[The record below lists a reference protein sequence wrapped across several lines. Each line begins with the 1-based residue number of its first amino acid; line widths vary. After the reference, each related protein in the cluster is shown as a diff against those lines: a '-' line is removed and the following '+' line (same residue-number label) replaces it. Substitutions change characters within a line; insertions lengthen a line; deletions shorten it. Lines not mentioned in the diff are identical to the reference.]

1 MIFAAIAAL
10 LAAQCAAADAPL
22 PAVCTAPPPD
32 AQCGTFV
39 DGTCAA
45 IFSDHLPVE
54 DTTAGYLASLLA
66 QIAYDNMA
74 DNSTWEDTADAL
86 LRTWGCTATHF
97 ISEHV
102 ADQTDTQV
110 AVADSP
116 TAVFVFFRG
125 TETSQRADIATDLDT
140 TLKAVP
146 GLGNLHNGF
155 LSAYEAVH
163 AQLSARVS
171 QFLGNAQNK
180 RVVFAGHSLGGALA
194 NIAAAR
200 QEQAQR
206 GSVGGVF
213 TYGGPRVGDASWKQA
228 YADLG
233 LHDKTHRYVRRK
245 DPVPLVPPHGGKN
258 GFEHV
263 GRQVYLNNTE
273 CMADVGL
280 QPYCDGHKVPL
291 LQNVSGPLAGL
302 AVWLDRVCD
311 GKPLSTA
318 ALDQAIKAGLGAF
331 NFPPTTVTA
340 KELVALEPSA
350 CCSAVDAHSLDGYI
364 AFIKNNCLD
373 ACEAYRLCMCES
385 YFQRNQGAGEP
396 PLAPSKYDTAAYAIT
411 VKTACDTWA
420 GTSGSVKAYL
430 EDGKGGRTEM
440 WTLNEAGRFKWPGT
454 NNLDTC
460 TNVTIEGGTSDWL
473 DPAAWQLVVQFEGG
487 FAQNWKP
494 EYIRVSNDSGGSRT
508 FCLPK
513 QGPTASGWLAASGSY
528 TFVPCS
534 PPAQQAPGAAST
546 AGSPNPEL

>member
-1 MIFAAIAAL
+1 MLTLIAAL
-10 LAAQCAAADAPL
+10 TTLQGAAADAPL
-22 PAVCTAPPPD
+22 PPVCTAPPPG
-32 AQCGTFV
+32 AECGPFV
-39 DGTCAA
+39 DATCAA
-45 IFSDHLPVE
+45 IFSEPRQGVDN
-54 DTTAGYLASLLA
+54 TAGYLASLLA
-66 QIAYDNMA
+66 QIA
-74 DNSTWEDTADAL
+74 TWEDTADAL

-116 TAVFVFFRG
+116 TTVFVFFRG
-125 TETSQRADIATDLDT
+125 TETTQRADIATDLDT

-155 LSAYEAVH
+155 FSAYEAVH
-163 AQLSARVS
+163 TQLSARVS
-171 QFLGNAQNK
+171 QFLGNMQNK

-200 QEQAQR
+200 QEQAQP
-206 GSVGGVF
+206 GSVGGVY
-213 TYGGPRVGDASWKQA
+213 T
-228 YADLG
+228 
-233 LHDKTHRYVRRK
+233 YVRRK

-263 GRQVYLNNTE
+263 YLNNTE
-273 CMADVGL
+273 CMADVDL
-280 QPYCDGHKVPL
+280 QPYCDGHKIPL

-302 AVWLDRVCD
+302 AVWLNNVCD

-318 ALDQAIKAGLGAF
+318 ALDQAIKAGLEAF
-331 NFPPTTVTA
+331 KFPPTTITA
-340 KELVALEPSA
+340 KELVSLEPSA

-373 ACEAYRLCMCES
+373 TCEAYRLCMCES
-385 YFQRNQGAGEP
+385 YFQRNQGSEEP
-396 PLAPSKYDTAAYAIT
+396 PLAPSKYDTAAYTIT

-420 GTSGSVKAYL
+420 GTSGGVKAYL
-430 EDGKGGRTEM
+430 EDGKGGRTET

-473 DPAAWQLVVQFEGG
+473 DPADWQLVVQFEGG

-494 EYIRVSNDSGGSRT
+494 EYIRVANDSGGSRT
-508 FCLPK
+508 FCLFK
-513 QGPTASGWLAASGSY
+513 QGPTASGWLTASGSY
-528 TFVPCS
+528 AFVPCS
-534 PPAQQAPGAAST
+534 PPAQQT
-546 AGSPNPEL
+546 AGVTSAMDSAHPEL